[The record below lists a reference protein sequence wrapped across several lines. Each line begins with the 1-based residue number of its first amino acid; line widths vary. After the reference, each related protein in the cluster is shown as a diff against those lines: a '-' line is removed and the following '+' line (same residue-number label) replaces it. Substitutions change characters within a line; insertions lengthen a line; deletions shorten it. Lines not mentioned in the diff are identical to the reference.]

1 MTAQEKQ
8 RITQLR
14 GEGKSY
20 GAIAAELGITSSKV
34 KSFCIRHELGGTR
47 SNVGRTASGAGCEQC
62 GTSVLQAAGRK
73 HKRFCS
79 DACRMKWWNSHR
91 DKVDHRALRKRN
103 CLFCGAEYMV
113 YSTSEKKYC
122 SHRCYISFR
131 FGGGSNG

>member
-20 GAIAAELGITSSKV
+20 GTIAAELGITSSKV

-62 GTSVLQAAGRK
+62 GTSILQSAGRK

-79 DACRMKWWNSHR
+79 DACRMKWWAAHR
-91 DKVDHRALRKRN
+91 DKLRQKSTHTFVCKECGQEFTVYGVTQRS
-103 CLFCGAEYMV
+103 FCGRA
-113 YSTSEKKYC
+113 
-122 SHRCYISFR
+122 CYASFR
-131 FGGGSNG
+131 RKEAE